1 MEKVLLLMFIAFALN
16 VPFGY
21 LRARSRKYSFRW
33 FLWIHLPVPFII
45 LSRLVTSTDY
55 RIIPLLLIASLA
67 GQFLGGR
74 IE

>member
-1 MEKVLLLMFIAFALN
+1 MEKILLLMFLAFALN

-33 FLWIHLPVPFII
+33 FLWIHLPVPFVI

>member
-1 MEKVLLLMFIAFALN
+1 MENVLLLMFLAFALN

-33 FLWIHLPVPFII
+33 FLWIHLPVPFVI
-45 LSRLVTSTDY
+45 LSRLATSTDY

>member
-1 MEKVLLLMFIAFALN
+1 MEKVLLLMFLAFALN